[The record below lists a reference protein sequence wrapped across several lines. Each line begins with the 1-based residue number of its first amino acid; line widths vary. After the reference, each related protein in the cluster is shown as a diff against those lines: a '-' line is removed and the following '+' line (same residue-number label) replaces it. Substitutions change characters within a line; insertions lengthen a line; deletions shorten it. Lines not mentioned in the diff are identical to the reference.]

1 MKLKKLSK
9 KILATALSAVTAVT
23 MMCTGITAN
32 AVGRYHIDTSKTAT
46 FTIHKYEMSDT
57 SMATHKATGT
67 QADAQYV
74 PEDAIP
80 LEGVTF
86 TLYQISGLDEYFLP
100 DGVELP
106 KAEDVHKENAI
117 TSFEAVTDSDGVAVF
132 TDLPLGIYYVE
143 ETDGPAQVTKKIAP
157 FVMSLPM
164 TDVIYGK
171 EWLYDVYAY
180 PKNQTA
186 YGGVTLSK
194 VDSETDEPLEGAT
207 FTLYSSDDGTTY
219 TEYMTDITTGA
230 NGTSTIS
237 SLPSNTYYKFVET
250 GASDESYILDSTVGY
265 EFYVDGTGD
274 ILVDGEVVENRTIV
288 VGNDTLTIHKYILDG
303 PKGAEGIDNTANYGD
318 TVHWKIKTS
327 IPTNPEKL
335 TTYTIV
341 DSMSTGLSFKEAE
354 LMVDDTKA
362 LVVNKD
368 YTVKQNGLSVVFNIK
383 PSVLVNGS
391 EVEVYFDTIL
401 ETSAPLATDIPN
413 TSKIL
418 YTNNIGTDSTYTKK
432 SETPTV
438 HTGGYSFLKTDG
450 DTPLSGATFAIY
462 ATEEDAKNGTNAI
475 QTVTS
480 GEDGLIE
487 FKGLEYG
494 SFSTDL
500 AGKAKNGVEK
510 GSTEYWLSEITAPKG
525 YILLSA
531 PFKISINNKSHIA
544 ENNIE
549 VINHLSPS
557 LPITGAVG
565 TISLFL
571 LSGALI
577 ASGVILLSTRRK
589 RNSVK

>member
-9 KILATALSAVTAVT
+9 KILATALSAVTAVS
-23 MMCTGITAN
+23 MLCTGITAG

-46 FTIHKYEMSDT
+46 FTIHKYEMADT
-57 SMATHKATGT
+57 SMATHEATGT
-67 QADAQYV
+67 QDDAQYV

-86 TLYQISGLDEYFLP
+86 TLYQLSGLDQYFLP

-106 KAEDVHKENAI
+106 KAEDVHTESAI
-117 TSFEAVTDSDGVAVF
+117 ASFEAVTDAEGVAVF

-164 TDVIYGK
+164 TSTNGK
-171 EWLYDVYAY
+171 QWLYDVYSY

-186 YGGVTLSK
+186 YGGVTLNK
-194 VDSETDEPLEGAT
+194 VDSSTNEALAGAT
-207 FTLYSSDDGTTY
+207 FTLFSSEDGTTY
-219 TEYMTDITTGA
+219 TEYMKDVTTGT
-230 NGTSTIS
+230 NGSATIS

-250 GASDESYILDSTVGY
+250 AASDESYILDSTVGY

-274 ILVDGEVVENRTIV
+274 ILVDGEVVENRTIT
-288 VGNDTLTIHKYILDG
+288 VGNDTLRIHKYILDG

-354 LMVDDTKA
+354 LMVDDTTA
-362 LVVNKD
+362 LVLNKD

-383 PSVLVNGS
+383 PSVLVNGN

-401 ETSAPLATDIPN
+401 ETSAPLATDVPN

-438 HTGGYSFLKTDG
+438 HTGGYSFIKTDG

-462 ATEEDAKNGTNAI
+462 ATEEDAKNGTNPI

-480 GEDGLIE
+480 GEDGLIA

-510 GSTEYWLSEITAPKG
+510 GSTEYWLSETDAPDG
-525 YILLSA
+525 YILLSS
-531 PFKISINNKSHIA
+531 PFKIAINNKSHLP
-544 ENNIE
+544 ENNTE
-549 VINHLSPS
+549 VINTHIPS

-571 LSGALI
+571 LSGVLI
-577 ASGVILLSTRRK
+577 ASGIILLSTRRK
-589 RNSVK
+589 KNSVK